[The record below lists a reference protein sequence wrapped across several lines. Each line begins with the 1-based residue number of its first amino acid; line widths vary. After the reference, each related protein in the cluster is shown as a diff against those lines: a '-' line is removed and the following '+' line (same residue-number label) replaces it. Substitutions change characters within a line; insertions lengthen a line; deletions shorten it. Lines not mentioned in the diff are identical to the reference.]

1 MPRPEIGKWGRRFP
15 TQILSLIA
23 FNGYFWRGPG
33 KWFCVPVLNCYACPI
48 GTVACPI
55 GSLTAFAL
63 ARRIPFYVLG
73 FLGVIGLAV
82 GRAFCGWA
90 CPFGFFQDLLYRI
103 RSFKFRLPRAANALK
118 YALLVVLVL
127 GLPLILAGG
136 KRTGSEERITGEQ
149 DRRAGLLL
157 AGLPGRHARRRRAG
171 PGGERRGARA
181 SLVADLE
188 QGRHR
193 GRHPRLDGRRA
204 QEFLPRALSARRADG
219 AHLARLDDA
228 VAHRG
233 PALHAL
239 HALRQGLSH
248 ARAASAVQGIQDRGH
263 RRMRAV
269 PRLRP
274 ELPGER
280 RALRAD
286 VREDHLRQRREE
298 P

>member
-15 TQILSLIA
+15 TQIVSLIA

-33 KWFCVPVLNCYACPI
+33 KWFCLPVLNCYACPV

-90 CPFGFFQDLLYRI
+90 CPFGLFQDLLYRI

-118 YALLVVLVL
+118 YALLVVLAL
-127 GLPLILAGG
+127 GLPLILGGG
-136 KRTGSEERITGEQ
+136 KRTGSEDRITGEKTGAL
-149 DRRAGLLL
+149 DYCSLVCPAGTLEGGVPAL
-157 AGLPGRHARRRRAG
+157 AASAS
-171 PGGERRGARA
+171 GARA
-181 SLVADLE
+181 GLVADLE
-188 QGRHR
+188 QDRPR
-193 GRHPRLDGRRA
+193 GGHPRPDGRRA

-239 HALRQGLSH
+239 HALRQSLPH
-248 ARAASAVQGIQDRGH
+248 VRAASAVQGVQDRGH
-263 RRMRAV
+263 RRVRAV

-286 VREDHLRQRREE
+286 GRENYLRQ
-298 P
+298 